1 MCLFPR
7 IEESVPEATAAELTE
22 LIDRYARAIDGLGG
36 SVKLECKDLTSGEM
50 GVEGGRDGV
59 VG

>member
-22 LIDRYARAIDGLGG
+22 LIDRYARAIDGLGAVAC
-36 SVKLECKDLTSGEM
+36 SLSAMDLTSGD
-50 GVEGGRDGV
+50 VGRWGF
-59 VG
+59 